1 VDQCRVGDDE
11 EDGGGGGGGG
21 GGGFSFNMTVRLRR
35 SKK

>member
-11 EDGGGGGGGG
+11 EDGG

>member
-11 EDGGGGGGGG
+11 EDGGG

>member
-11 EDGGGGGGGG
+11 EDGGGGGGG

>member
-11 EDGGGGGGGG
+11 EDGGGGG